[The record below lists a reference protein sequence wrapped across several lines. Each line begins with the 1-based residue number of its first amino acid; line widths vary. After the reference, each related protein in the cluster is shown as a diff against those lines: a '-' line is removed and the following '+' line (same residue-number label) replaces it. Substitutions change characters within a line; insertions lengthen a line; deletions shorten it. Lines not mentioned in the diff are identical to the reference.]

1 MIVMVIDN
9 DDNYYDAGKY
19 THNNTLSIFR
29 FTPESIRWY
38 MTHGKIEEAEGE
50 LRDIARENKRE
61 YPEETI
67 KIPPTSTKN
76 LSCLA
81 LFSTWTLAIGV
92 LIQAFAW

>member
-1 MIVMVIDN
+1 
-9 DDNYYDAGKY
+9 
-19 THNNTLSIFR
+19 
-29 FTPESIRWY
+29 
-38 MTHGKIEEAEGE
+38 MTHDKIEEAEGE

-92 LIQAFAW
+92 MIQGFGW